1 MDLALVTLQQVG
13 ILFVLIVI
21 GFICGKTGVVTS
33 EGKKILSNFLVKA
46 IVPAMI
52 VNAYL
57 NMEFNPQILTNLL
70 QAFGLS
76 FGSIFFAM
84 LVSWLLLWK
93 MKTPNKKVL
102 WFAFSYSNAAYMGFP
117 LVKGLFGDEGMLYAS
132 VFATVFNI
140 IIWSVGYAVM
150 SGETD
155 GKKLAKTVIKSPV
168 TCSVIVGLLIYLC
181 RISVPEII
189 KDPIRMMGEAT
200 TPISMIIIG
209 VMIAESRLKSILANK
224 EIWLTV
230 AVRLVLIPTL
240 TFGLYYLFG
249 IGGMVGSV
257 ILIQA
262 ASPTAATT
270 SVLATQFNHDEA
282 IGAGTVVITTICSIV
297 TLTVFAM
304 LLPILG

>member
-1 MDLALVTLQQVG
+1 MNLALVTLEQVG
-13 ILFVLIVI
+13 ILFILIVI
-21 GFICGKTGVVTS
+21 GYICGKTGVVTS
-33 EGKKILSNFLVKA
+33 EGKKVLSNFLIKA

-84 LVSWLLLWK
+84 FIAWLLLWK
-93 MKTPNKKVL
+93 AKTPNKKLL

-132 VFATVFNI
+132 AFATVFNI
-140 IIWSVGYAVM
+140 IVWSIGYAVM

-155 GKKLAKTVIKSPV
+155 KKKIVNTVVKSPV
-168 TCSVIVGLLIYLC
+168 TCSVIVGLLLYLC
-181 RISVPEII
+181 RIPVPEII
-189 KDPIRMMGEAT
+189 KVPIRMMGEST

-224 EIWLTV
+224 EIWMTV

-297 TLTVFAM
+297 TLTIFA
-304 LLPILG
+304 LLLNYL

>member
-21 GFICGKTGVVTS
+21 GYVCGKTGVITS
-33 EGKKILSNFLVKA
+33 EGKKVLSNFLIKA

-57 NMEFNPQILTNLL
+57 NMEFDTQILSNLL
-70 QAFGLS
+70 LAFGLS

-84 LVSWLLLWK
+84 LVSGLLLWK
-93 MKTPNKKVL
+93 MKTKNKKVL
-102 WFAFSYSNAAYMGFP
+102 WFAWSYSNAAYMGFP
-117 LVKGLFGDEGMLYAS
+117 LVKGLFGDEGMIYAS
-132 VFATVFNI
+132 AFATVFNI
-140 IIWSVGYAVM
+140 IIWSIGYAIM

-155 GKKLAKTVIKSPV
+155 AKKLVKTVLKSPV
-168 TCSVIVGLLIYLC
+168 TCSVVVGLLVYLC
-181 RISVPEII
+181 RIPVTEII
-189 KDPIRMMGEAT
+189 KAPIRMMGEST

-209 VMIAESRLKSILANK
+209 VMIAESRLKSIIANK

-230 AVRLVLIPTL
+230 AVRLVLIPAL

-297 TLTVFAM
+297 TLTIFA
-304 LLPILG
+304 LLLNYL

>member
-1 MDLALVTLQQVG
+1 MELALVTLQQVG

-33 EGKKILSNFLVKA
+33 EGKKILSNFLIKA

-57 NMEFNPQILTNLL
+57 NMEFNPQVLTNLL

-76 FGSIFFAM
+76 AGSILFAM
-84 LVSWLLLWK
+84 LVSWLILRK
-93 MKTPNKKVL
+93 IKTPNKKVL

-140 IIWSVGYAVM
+140 IIWSAGYAVM

-155 GKKLAKTVIKSPV
+155 GKKLFKTVVKSPV
-168 TCSVIVGLLIYLC
+168 TCSVVVGLLLYLC
-181 RISVPEII
+181 RIPVPEII
-189 KDPIRMMGEAT
+189 KAPIRMMGEAT

-240 TFGLYYLFG
+240 TFGIYYLFG

-304 LLPILG
+304 LLPLLG

>member
-21 GFICGKTGVVTS
+21 GYVCGKTGVVTS
-33 EGKKILSNFLVKA
+33 DGKKVLSNFLIKA

-84 LVSWLLLWK
+84 LVSFLLLWK

-102 WFAFSYSNAAYMGFP
+102 WFAWSYSNAAYMGFP

-140 IIWSVGYAVM
+140 IIWSIGYAVM
-150 SGETD
+150 SGETN
-155 GKKLAKTVIKSPV
+155 GRKLAKTVAKSPV
-168 TCSVIVGLLIYLC
+168 TCSVIVGLLLYLC
-181 RISVPEII
+181 RIPVPEII
-189 KDPIRMMGEAT
+189 KQPIRMMGEAT

-230 AVRLVLIPTL
+230 AVRLVLIPAL

-282 IGAGTVVITTICSIV
+282 IGAGTVVVTTICSIV

-304 LLPILG
+304 LLPLLG

>member
-1 MDLALVTLQQVG
+1 
-13 ILFVLIVI
+13 
-21 GFICGKTGVVTS
+21 
-33 EGKKILSNFLVKA
+33 
-46 IVPAMI
+46 
-52 VNAYL
+52 
-57 NMEFNPQILTNLL
+57 
-70 QAFGLS
+70 
-76 FGSIFFAM
+76 M
-84 LVSWLLLWK
+84 LVSFLLLWK

-102 WFAFSYSNAAYMGFP
+102 WFAWSYSNAAYMGFP
-117 LVKGLFGDEGMLYAS
+117 LVKGLFGDEGMIYAS
-132 VFATVFNI
+132 AFATVFNI
-140 IIWSVGYAVM
+140 IIWSVGYAIM

-168 TCSVIVGLLIYLC
+168 TCSVIVGLLVYLC

-189 KDPIRMMGEAT
+189 KVPIRMMGEAT

-230 AVRLVLIPTL
+230 VVRLVLIPTL

-270 SVLATQFNHDEA
+270 SVLATQFNHDES

-297 TLTVFAM
+297 TLTIFA
-304 LLPILG
+304 LLLNYL

>member
-13 ILFVLIVI
+13 ILFILIVI
-21 GFICGKTGVVTS
+21 GYVCGKTGVVTS
-33 EGKKILSNFLVKA
+33 EGKKVLSNFLIKA

-93 MKTPNKKVL
+93 MKTPNKKML
-102 WFAFSYSNAAYMGFP
+102 WFAWSYSNAAYMGFP

-132 VFATVFNI
+132 AFATVFNI
-140 IIWSVGYAVM
+140 VVWSIGYAVM
-150 SGETD
+150 SGESN
-155 GKKLAKTVIKSPV
+155 GKKIVNMVVKSPV
-168 TCSVIVGLLIYLC
+168 TCSVVVGLLLYLC
-181 RISVPEII
+181 RIPVPEIL
-189 KDPIRMMGEAT
+189 KQPIRMIGETT

-230 AVRLVLIPTL
+230 VVRLVLIPTL
-240 TFGLYYLFG
+240 TFGLFYLFG

-270 SVLATQFNHDEA
+270 SVLAAQFNHNES

-297 TLTVFAM
+297 TLTIFVL
-304 LLPILG
+304 LLPLL

>member
-13 ILFVLIVI
+13 ILFILIII

-57 NMEFNPQILTNLL
+57 SMEFNPQVLTNLL

-76 FGSIFFAM
+76 AGSIFFAM
-84 LVSWLLLWK
+84 LVGWLILWK

-140 IIWSVGYAVM
+140 IIWSIGYAVM

-155 GKKLAKTVIKSPV
+155 GRKLASTVVKSPV
-168 TCSVIVGLLIYLC
+168 TCSVVVGLLLYLC
-181 RISVPEII
+181 RIPVPEII
-189 KDPIRMMGEAT
+189 KQPIRMMGEAT

-209 VMIAESRLKSILANK
+209 VMIAESRVKSILANK

-230 AVRLVLIPTL
+230 AVRLVLIPAL

-249 IGGMVGSV
+249 IGGMVGHV

-304 LLPILG
+304 LLNLL

>member
-13 ILFVLIVI
+13 ILFILIII

-57 NMEFNPQILTNLL
+57 SMEFNPQVLTNLL

-76 FGSIFFAM
+76 AGSIFFAM
-84 LVSWLLLWK
+84 LVGWLILWK

-140 IIWSVGYAVM
+140 IIWSIGYAVM

-155 GKKLAKTVIKSPV
+155 GRKLASTVVKSPV
-168 TCSVIVGLLIYLC
+168 TCSVVVGLLLYLC
-181 RISVPEII
+181 RIPVPEII
-189 KDPIRMMGEAT
+189 KQPIRMMGEAT

-209 VMIAESRLKSILANK
+209 VMIAESRVKSILTNK

-230 AVRLVLIPTL
+230 AVRLVLIPAL

-249 IGGMVGSV
+249 IGGMVGHV

-297 TLTVFAM
+297 TLTAFAM
-304 LLPILG
+304 LLKLL

>member
-13 ILFVLIVI
+13 VLFVLIVV
-21 GFICGKTGVVTS
+21 GFICGKTRIITS
-33 EGKKILSNFLVKA
+33 EGKKILSHFLIQA

-52 VNAYL
+52 INAYL
-57 NMEFNPQILTNLL
+57 NMEFNPEVLVNLL

-76 FGSIFFAM
+76 AGSILFAM
-84 LVSWLLLWK
+84 LVSWLILRK

-102 WFAFSYSNAAYMGFP
+102 WFAWSYSNAAYMGFP

-140 IIWSVGYAVM
+140 IIWSAGYAVM

-155 GKKLAKTVIKSPV
+155 GKKLAKSVIKSPV
-168 TCSVIVGLLIYLC
+168 TCSVIVGLLLYLC
-181 RISVPEII
+181 RIPVLEVI
-189 KDPIRMMGEAT
+189 KQPIRMMGEAT

-209 VMIAESRLKSILANK
+209 VMIAESKIKSIVANR
-224 EIWLTV
+224 EIWMTV
-230 AVRLVLIPTL
+230 AVRLVLIPVI

-304 LLPILG
+304 LLPLLG

>member
-13 ILFVLIVI
+13 ILFILIVI
-21 GFICGKTGVVTS
+21 GYICGKTGVVTS
-33 EGKKILSNFLVKA
+33 EGKKVLSNFLIKA

-84 LVSWLLLWK
+84 LVSWMLLWK

-102 WFAFSYSNAAYMGFP
+102 WFAWSYSNAAYMGFP

-132 VFATVFNI
+132 AFATVFNI
-140 IIWSVGYAVM
+140 VVWSIGYAIM
-150 SGETD
+150 SGESN
-155 GKKLAKTVIKSPV
+155 GKKIVNTVIKSPV
-168 TCSVIVGLLIYLC
+168 TCSVVVGLLLYLC
-181 RISVPEII
+181 RIPVPEIL
-189 KDPIRMMGEAT
+189 KQPIRMIGETT

-209 VMIAESRLKSILANK
+209 VMIAESKLKSILVNK

-230 AVRLVLIPTL
+230 VVRLGLIPTL
-240 TFGLYYLFG
+240 TFGLFYLFG

-270 SVLATQFNHDEA
+270 SVLAAQFNHNES

-297 TLTVFAM
+297 TLTVFAL
-304 LLPILG
+304 LLPLL

>member
-13 ILFVLIVI
+13 VLFVLIVV
-21 GFICGKTGVVTS
+21 GFICGKTGIITS
-33 EGKKILSNFLVKA
+33 EGKKILSHFLIQA

-52 VNAYL
+52 INAYL
-57 NMEFNPQILTNLL
+57 NMEFNPQVLTNLL

-76 FGSIFFAM
+76 AGSILFAM
-84 LVSWLLLWK
+84 LVSWLILRK

-102 WFAFSYSNAAYMGFP
+102 WFAWSYSNAAYMGFP

-140 IIWSVGYAVM
+140 IIWSAGYAVM
-150 SGETD
+150 SGETN

-168 TCSVIVGLLIYLC
+168 TCSVIVGLLLYLC
-181 RISVPEII
+181 RVPVAEVI
-189 KDPIRMMGEAT
+189 KQPIRMMGEAT

-209 VMIAESRLKSILANK
+209 VMIAESRIKSILANR

-230 AVRLVLIPTL
+230 AVRLVLIPVL

-249 IGGMVGSV
+249 IGEMVGSV

-304 LLPILG
+304 LLPLLG

>member
-21 GFICGKTGVVTS
+21 GYICGKTGVVTS
-33 EGKKILSNFLVKA
+33 EGKKVLSNFLIKA

-57 NMEFNPQILTNLL
+57 NMEFDTQILANLL

-76 FGSIFFAM
+76 FGSILFAM
-84 LVSWLLLWK
+84 LVSGLLLWK
-93 MKTPNKKVL
+93 MKTKNKKVL
-102 WFAFSYSNAAYMGFP
+102 WFAWSYSNAAYMGFP
-117 LVKGLFGDEGMLYAS
+117 LVKGLFGDEGMIYAS
-132 VFATVFNI
+132 AFATVFNI
-140 IIWSVGYAVM
+140 VVWSIGYAIM

-155 GKKLAKTVIKSPV
+155 AKKLVKTVVKSPV
-168 TCSVIVGLLIYLC
+168 TCSVVVGLLVYLC
-181 RISVPEII
+181 RIPVTEII
-189 KDPIRMMGEAT
+189 KAPIRMMGEST
-200 TPISMIIIG
+200 TPISMLIIG
-209 VMIAESRLKSILANK
+209 VMIAESRLKAVIANK

-230 AVRLVLIPTL
+230 AVRLVLVPAL

-262 ASPTAATT
+262 ASPAAATT
-270 SVLATQFNHDEA
+270 SVLATQFNHDEV
-282 IGAGTVVITTICSIV
+282 IGAGTVVVTTICSIV
-297 TLTVFAM
+297 TLTIFAM
-304 LLPILG
+304 LLHYL

>member
-1 MDLALVTLQQVG
+1 MELALVTLQQVG
-13 ILFVLIVI
+13 VLFVLIVV
-21 GFICGKTGVVTS
+21 GFICGKTGVITP
-33 EGKKILSNFLVKA
+33 EGKKIMNNFLIKA

-52 VNAYL
+52 INAYL

-76 FGSIFFAM
+76 FASIFFAM
-84 LVSWLLLWK
+84 LVSWLLLRK
-93 MKTPNKKVL
+93 MKTGNKKVL
-102 WFAFSYSNAAYMGFP
+102 WFAWSFSNAAYMGFP
-117 LVKGLFGDEGMLYAS
+117 LVQGLFGNEGMLYAS

-140 IIWSVGYAVM
+140 IIWSAGYAVM

-155 GKKLAKTVIKSPV
+155 RKKLIRSVVTSPV
-168 TCSVIVGLLIYLC
+168 TCSVVVGLLLYLC
-181 RISVPEII
+181 RVPIPVII
-189 KDPIRMMGEAT
+189 KQPIRMMGEAT

-209 VMIAESRLKSILANK
+209 EMIAESRITHILRNK
-224 EIWLTV
+224 EVWLTV
-230 AVRLVLIPTL
+230 AVRLLFIPAI

-262 ASPTAATT
+262 ASPTSATT
-270 SVLATQFNHDEA
+270 SVLAAQFNHDEA

-304 LLPILG
+304 LLPLLG

>member
-13 ILFVLIVI
+13 ILFILIII

-57 NMEFNPQILTNLL
+57 SMEFNPQVLTNLL

-76 FGSIFFAM
+76 AGSIFFAM
-84 LVSWLLLWK
+84 LVGWLILWK

-140 IIWSVGYAVM
+140 IIWSIGYAVM

-155 GKKLAKTVIKSPV
+155 GRKLASTVVKSPV
-168 TCSVIVGLLIYLC
+168 TCSVVVGLLLYLC
-181 RISVPEII
+181 RIPVPEII
-189 KDPIRMMGEAT
+189 KQPIRMMGEAT

-209 VMIAESRLKSILANK
+209 VMIAESRVKSILANK

-230 AVRLVLIPTL
+230 AVRLVLIPAL

-249 IGGMVGSV
+249 IGGMVGHV

-282 IGAGTVVITTICSIV
+282 IGAGTVVITTICSIL

-304 LLPILG
+304 LLNLL

>member
-21 GFICGKTGVVTS
+21 GYVCGKTEVVTA
-33 EGKKILSNFLVKA
+33 EGKKILSNFLIKA

-76 FGSIFFAM
+76 FASIFFAM
-84 LVSWLLLWK
+84 LISFLLLWK

-117 LVKGLFGDEGMLYAS
+117 LVKGLFGDEGMLYAG

-140 IIWSVGYAVM
+140 IIWSIGYAVM
-150 SGETD
+150 SGETN
-155 GKKLAKTVIKSPV
+155 GKKLAMAVVKSPV
-168 TCSVIVGLLIYLC
+168 TCSVVVGLLMYLC
-181 RISVPEII
+181 RIPVPEII
-189 KDPIRMMGEAT
+189 KSPIRMMGEAT
-200 TPISMIIIG
+200 TPVSMIIIG
-209 VMIAESRLKSILANK
+209 VMIAESRIKSILGNK

-230 AVRLVLIPTL
+230 AVRLVLIPAL

-249 IGGMVGSV
+249 IGGLVGSV
-257 ILIQA
+257 IMIQA

-270 SVLATQFNHDEA
+270 SVLATQFNHDES

-304 LLPILG
+304 LLPLLG

>member
-1 MDLALVTLQQVG
+1 MNLALVTLQQVG
-13 ILFVLIVI
+13 ILFILIVI
-21 GFICGKTGVVTS
+21 GYICGKTGVVTS
-33 EGKKILSNFLVKA
+33 EGKKVLSNFLIKA

-93 MKTPNKKVL
+93 MKTANKKVL
-102 WFAFSYSNAAYMGFP
+102 WFAWSYSNAAYMGFP

-132 VFATVFNI
+132 AFATVFNI
-140 IIWSVGYAVM
+140 VVWSIGYAIM
-150 SGETD
+150 SGEND
-155 GKKLAKTVIKSPV
+155 GKKIINTVLKSPV
-168 TCSVIVGLLIYLC
+168 TCSVVVGLLLYLC
-181 RISVPEII
+181 RIPVPEIM
-189 KDPIRMMGEAT
+189 KQPIRMIGETT

-209 VMIAESRLKSILANK
+209 VMIAESRLKSILVNK

-230 AVRLVLIPTL
+230 VVRLIVIPTL
-240 TFGLYYLFG
+240 TFALYYLFG

-270 SVLATQFNHDEA
+270 SVLATQFNHDES

-297 TLTVFAM
+297 TLTIFAL
-304 LLPILG
+304 LLPIL